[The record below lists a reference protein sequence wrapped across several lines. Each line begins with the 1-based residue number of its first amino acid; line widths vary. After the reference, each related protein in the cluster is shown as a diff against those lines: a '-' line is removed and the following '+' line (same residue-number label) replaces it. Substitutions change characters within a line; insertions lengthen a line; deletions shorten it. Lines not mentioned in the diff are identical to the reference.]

1 MNNSVLQQ
9 SIRKNCL
16 RSLSLQEDLASCLA
30 EHRIAVIGGTGFIG
44 TWIAEIVA
52 ALNDE
57 YGKNIHLDLLGR
69 SAVAWCQAHPHLS
82 RRDDV
87 HAQTVDVRSAFE
99 LHQDTTLVLF
109 AAGIADPRIHAS
121 EPLRVYET
129 ILHGIEYSLIAST
142 RLERLQ
148 RFVNLSSGLVLAN
161 QNQDHALN
169 EDDIGVLDFTRV
181 HNTYAESRRAAEN
194 LASIYASQYRLP
206 VSTARAFTF
215 IGPYQK
221 LDAPWAI
228 NDFIRDALSG
238 NDIRLHGDGATRRS
252 YLYGS
257 DAACWLLRILIDG
270 QDGEVYNV
278 GGDHPVSHTEIAR
291 IVAINTLPS
300 PTLIYKSQLAT
311 IGRRH
316 DFYPNPEKIQIKLGL
331 HQAFDINDSIQ
342 YTMRWHAHHLK
353 IPHHLFVED

>member
-1 MNNSVLQQ
+1 MNNNILLQN
-9 SIRKNCL
+9 IRKDCQ
-16 RSLSLQEDLASCLA
+16 RSLSLQNDLASCLA

-57 YGKNIHLDLLGR
+57 HDKHIQLDLLGR
-69 SAVAWCQAHPHLS
+69 SAVAWCQAHPHLAS
-82 RRDDV
+82 RDDV
-87 HAQTVDVRSAFE
+87 HAQIVDVRSSFE
-99 LHQDTTLVLF
+99 LHRDTTLVLF

-129 ILHGIEYSLIAST
+129 ILHGIEYSLAAST

-169 EDDIGVLDFTRV
+169 EDDIGALDFTRA
-181 HNTYAESRRAAEN
+181 HNVYAESRRTAEN
-194 LASIYASQYRLP
+194 LASIYASQYRMP

-257 DAACWLLRILIDG
+257 DAACWLLRILVDG

-278 GGDHPVSHTEIAR
+278 GGDHPISHAEIAK
-291 IVAINTLPS
+291 IVATNTLPS
-300 PTLIYKSQLAT
+300 PALIYKSQLNT

-316 DFYPNPEKIQIKLGL
+316 DFYPSSEKIQQKLGL
-331 HQAFDINDSIQ
+331 HQAFDIEEAIKNTIQ
-342 YTMRWHAHHLK
+342 WHAYHLQ
-353 IPHHLFVED
+353 